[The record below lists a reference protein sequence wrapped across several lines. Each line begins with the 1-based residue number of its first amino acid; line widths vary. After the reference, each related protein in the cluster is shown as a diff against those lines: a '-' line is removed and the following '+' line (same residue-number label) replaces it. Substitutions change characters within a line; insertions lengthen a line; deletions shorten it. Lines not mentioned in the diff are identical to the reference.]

1 MIDASKL
8 VLRPDVLADG
18 RILITGGGTGLGRI
32 MAEGCARL
40 GARVYICGRRGA
52 LLDETAEAINA
63 AVGDGSVRGITCDIR
78 SADSIAAM
86 ADIIWADGGALTG
99 LVNNAAANF
108 VSRSEDISPR
118 GFDAIADTVYRGGW
132 LMTQEV
138 GRRWLAAGNDGAIL
152 SILTTWVWSGGPFA
166 VPAAMAKA
174 GINIMTQSLAVE
186 WGGRGI
192 RLNALCPG
200 AFPTE
205 GMAARLL
212 TDEQGFSNDVAN
224 PYRRNG
230 RPDELANVAAFL
242 LSAGSSFVNG
252 QTIAVDAAGW
262 QENGANFAGL
272 TRWTDADWQAARDQI
287 RRTDAVDKAARSVD
301 AGAQPRR

>member
-1 MIDASKL
+1 MIDTSRL
-8 VLRPDVLADG
+8 VLRPDALENG

-52 LLDETAEAINA
+52 LLDESAAAINA
-63 AVGDGSVRGITCDIR
+63 EVGGARVSGIACDIR
-78 SADSIAAM
+78 SPDSIAAI
-86 ADIIWADGGALTG
+86 AESIWADGGALTG

-108 VSRSEDISPR
+108 VSRSEDISAR
-118 GFDAIADTVYRGGW
+118 GFDAIADTVLRGSW

-138 GRRWLAAGNDGAIL
+138 GRRWLAAADEGAIV
-152 SILTTWVWSGGPFA
+152 SILTTWIWSGGPFA
-166 VPAAMAKA
+166 TPAAMAKA
-174 GINIMTQSLAVE
+174 GVQAMTQSLAVE

-212 TDEQGFSNDVAN
+212 TQEQGYSDDVAN
-224 PYRRNG
+224 PLRRNG
-230 RPDELANVAAFL
+230 RPDELANIAAFL
-242 LSAGSSFVNG
+242 LSPGASFVNG

-262 QENGANFAGL
+262 QENGANFAAL
-272 TRWTDADWQAARDQI
+272 TRWTDADWQAARDKI
-287 RRTDAVDKAARSVD
+287 RGTDAADKLNRSVD
-301 AGAQPRR
+301 AGTRSRR